1 MQKNKLIIRLLT
13 LLIIMSTVLQNFPIL
28 TYAKEE
34 EYKTQSISNYKT
46 DKEVLDARIDED
58 LSTDDQ
64 ILIDVSVK
72 KDYKDMILVFQKSL
86 VLTENSL
93 LPNDMEIDNE
103 YKDSSLYGENYT
115 SVRLKEIDK
124 NEEVSED
131 KEENTLEEDTFDIN
145 EAEEN
150 EEVNEEVNED
160 REENT
165 LEREDLEINDLE
177 ESEEISLAFDV
188 HKKPEKG
195 DLFVAISDNYVSV
208 LEFVKE
214 DESTDKNEESKNV
227 PEEESPKDEEDIP
240 ELDPRGYASNRLE
253 VGYVRFMVQ
262 DTSGQPIG
270 LVSYELKR
278 EENNRE
284 ISEKRGNANRIN
296 GEIALNNLKWNTA
309 YKLYLTKVPAKY
321 EKPDGTVAEFY
332 FDREGIHFT
341 KGSTGIVVQKTGEQ
355 DEQLTEGQYYGFIG
369 SDNRL
374 KISKE
379 YDVTKGSDAYCF
391 RADDSFPQFG
401 KKAIYNEFIA
411 SPETLYEAA
420 QNPRGTP
427 QELYNSVRKVIYYCE
442 THKEELLEDHDLNNR
457 EFWRGQ
463 SDKEKGYYQA
473 LQQAIWY
480 YSNSLNSIRRYPQ
493 GSNLHYIMKR
503 AVDHIIQESAK
514 VPDEDMESVSIKI
527 YKTDMKNT
535 INSPLQ
541 SLIAFEIKKVSKTDI
556 SILKV
561 TEDGKALKGAV
572 FKLEKLEDEAFEPI
586 YMGNNQII
594 SEFIFEGLTAGKYCL
609 TEIQAPE
616 DYISLGESIDF
627 EIKENSGVFSII
639 LNSQNP
645 KVSLENNNLTI
656 KVMNEK
662 YKITT
667 ITVNKKWFTVDGKE
681 FQRQDGSIIYSL
693 MQVSTTK
700 DGKFQE
706 KAYKSGET
714 LTNQE
719 HWTKTYPDLP
729 LTGRNDDG
737 EEVTYTY
744 YVVENPIADY
754 NISYSNSSGQE
765 SETPSGTAI
774 TSGTITM
781 KNTEKMKFV
790 LPETGGMGRTVI
802 YVIGVFLLGISL
814 VMIIDKRG
822 ILKKK
827 IK

>member
-1 MQKNKLIIRLLT
+1 
-13 LLIIMSTVLQNFPIL
+13 
-28 TYAKEE
+28 
-34 EYKTQSISNYKT
+34 
-46 DKEVLDARIDED
+46 
-58 LSTDDQ
+58 
-64 ILIDVSVK
+64 
-72 KDYKDMILVFQKSL
+72 
-86 VLTENSL
+86 
-93 LPNDMEIDNE
+93 
-103 YKDSSLYGENYT
+103 
-115 SVRLKEIDK
+115 
-124 NEEVSED
+124 
-131 KEENTLEEDTFDIN
+131 
-145 EAEEN
+145 
-150 EEVNEEVNED
+150 
-160 REENT
+160 
-165 LEREDLEINDLE
+165 
-177 ESEEISLAFDV
+177 
-188 HKKPEKG
+188 
-195 DLFVAISDNYVSV
+195 
-208 LEFVKE
+208 
-214 DESTDKNEESKNV
+214 
-227 PEEESPKDEEDIP
+227 
-240 ELDPRGYASNRLE
+240 
-253 VGYVRFMVQ
+253 
-262 DTSGQPIG
+262 
-270 LVSYELKR
+270 
-278 EENNRE
+278 
-284 ISEKRGNANRIN
+284 
-296 GEIALNNLKWNTA
+296 
-309 YKLYLTKVPAKY
+309 
-321 EKPDGTVAEFY
+321 
-332 FDREGIHFT
+332 
-341 KGSTGIVVQKTGEQ
+341 
-355 DEQLTEGQYYGFIG
+355 
-369 SDNRL
+369 
-374 KISKE
+374 
-379 YDVTKGSDAYCF
+379 
-391 RADDSFPQFG
+391 
-401 KKAIYNEFIA
+401 
-411 SPETLYEAA
+411 
-420 QNPRGTP
+420 
-427 QELYNSVRKVIYYCE
+427 
-442 THKEELLEDHDLNNR
+442 
-457 EFWRGQ
+457 
-463 SDKEKGYYQA
+463 
-473 LQQAIWY
+473 
-480 YSNSLNSIRRYPQ
+480 
-493 GSNLHYIMKR
+493 MKR

-527 YKTDMKNT
+527 YKTDMKDT